1 MLLSPSNTDNLRKVK
16 SVASNKLAGLGKG
29 VREISRELGLPG
41 PSPISRAIA
50 GKVETS
56 QEIRRLCLK
65 TYGIPLADWT
75 IPADVTEQPKA
86 PPPPPAALPDPD
98 TLTSVDAC
106 RAFLRAVREDIDQA
120 KSDGRHNAVA
130 PLRSAEL
137 RAIERIREFEAA
149 GDISD
154 DRLRET
160 KVWQDLMTN
169 FESAF
174 HKLADQYPEAAAW
187 LAVQLA
193 PTRSIPPPRPD
204 VVRKQVTRANIDTQ
218 LERVCVG
225 RSRWAGIWS
234 FVCLWLRD
242 ESHVHVDAEVLG
254 YLLSRTHGLELPP
267 NAEPLARQEY
277 AKAKEILEKC
287 KEPTQPLVQ

>member
-1 MLLSPSNTDNLRKVK
+1 VLLSPSNADNLRKVK

-29 VREISRELGLPG
+29 IREIARELGLPG

-56 QEIRRLCLK
+56 QEIRELVLEK
-65 TYGIPLADWT
+65 YGIPLADWT
-75 IPADVTEQPKA
+75 IPADAPEQPKA
-86 PPPPPAALPDPD
+86 PPQPPKSPLPDPD
-98 TLTSVDAC
+98 TLTSVEAC
-106 RAFLRAVREDIDQA
+106 RIFLRAVREDIDQA
-120 KSDGRHNAVA
+120 KSDGRHNVVA

-160 KVWQDLMTN
+160 EVWQDLMAN
-169 FESAF
+169 FGRAF
-174 HKLADQYPEAAAW
+174 NGLADQYPEAAAW

-204 VVRKQVTRANIDTQ
+204 IVRKQVTRTNIDTQ

-234 FVCLWLRD
+234 WVCLWLRD
-242 ESHVHVDAEVLG
+242 ESYLHVDPEVLG
-254 YLLSRTHGLELPP
+254 YLLSRTNGLELPP

-277 AKAKEILEKC
+277 AKAKEILEC
-287 KEPTQPLVQ
+287 IRR